1 MLVKRQPNAK
11 MRGDD
16 QVIAISSLK
25 MGLRTCMDDIMKN
38 FKSSRGVV
46 LSNVGAS
53 YSPRTGI
60 NNRADMNGWIGMKNE

>member
-25 MGLRTCMDDIMKN
+25 MGLRTCMDDIM
-38 FKSSRGVV
+38 VV
-46 LSNVGAS
+46 MMLKTLRNARKGA
-53 YSPRTGI
+53 
-60 NNRADMNGWIGMKNE
+60 E